1 MPVERPTNSGG
12 AGMGYASGGKMTCR
26 KAMDRVLAGIA
37 LSVFRIDFLCLGCVL
52 PAAGIVLQIL
62 GVRALRRENKWFKA
76 CFAVTALMAA
86 GFFAS
91 MVMNATVIRISGAV
105 LPAAAANVL
114 LEAAAAFCLWRG
126 LIEARV
132 KASLP
137 PGARAAAALA
147 VWQAAVYLPVVFAR
161 AWIPALA
168 AVLVGA
174 VFVFRDLHRLSA
186 ELDSAGYV
194 LLPAAGPSDR
204 GVVIA
209 ITSALALAC
218 TCGRVFGG
226 SYDMRWSPVPCP
238 GTASAEAAAEL
249 IELGFPDYV
258 LNDLSPAD
266 LAACAGADRVITETG
281 GAVSRSAQEPMFTAV
296 AVHLPDARGTWM
308 VIHHF
313 LWTGSPDFFGTEAVE
328 LRSVCDALPQVWE
341 SAGTVSGRVL
351 YDRDGQT
358 FAAPYYSIGERSYI
372 SDGLFGEQEET
383 GVFAEFS
390 MPVGG
395 ENHRGYLAY
404 AAFALKESCAMS
416 SVVNYTHQG
425 GFLQYPAVTAA
436 EYAMENGFAGGE
448 SFHTSQDIFSFY
460 LPS

>member
-1 MPVERPTNSGG
+1 
-12 AGMGYASGGKMTCR
+12 
-26 KAMDRVLAGIA
+26 MDRVLAGMA

-76 CFAVTALMAA
+76 CFAVTALRAA

-91 MVMNATVIRISGAV
+91 MVLNATVIRIPGAV

-161 AWIPALA
+161 AWMPALA

-238 GTASAEAAAEL
+238 GTAAAEAAA
-249 IELGFPDYV
+249 GAP
-258 LNDLSPAD
+258 
-266 LAACAGADRVITETG
+266 LAAGADKDMQITDIG
-281 GAVSRSAQEPMFTAV
+281 
-296 AVHLPDARGTWM
+296 M
-308 VIHHF
+308 V
-313 LWTGSPDFFGTEAVE
+313 
-328 LRSVCDALPQVWE
+328 
-341 SAGTVSGRVL
+341 
-351 YDRDGQT
+351 
-358 FAAPYYSIGERSYI
+358 
-372 SDGLFGEQEET
+372 
-383 GVFAEFS
+383 
-390 MPVGG
+390 
-395 ENHRGYLAY
+395 
-404 AAFALKESCAMS
+404 
-416 SVVNYTHQG
+416 
-425 GFLQYPAVTAA
+425 PAK
-436 EYAMENGFAGGE
+436 GWPG
-448 SFHTSQDIFSFY
+448 
-460 LPS
+460 